1 MIDKGV
7 GSLLFK
13 RDLKCYYQQIF
24 VDPSDVVK
32 LGYYIDDLVYIDST
46 LPMGM
51 TSSCY
56 IAQRVSSMIPHI
68 MKQRGYSAVNY
79 IDDLGGVDT
88 PDKASLAF
96 DELGKILSEISIL
109 ELVNKAT
116 PPSMKMLFLGIQLDS
131 VSQTLSIDMARVSE
145 IKFTVHQWRNKQSA
159 SLHDLQ
165 CLVGMLSFAAT
176 CVQEGHLFFSRIL
189 TILKDA
195 YHTKSAIMITCE
207 MQKDLAWWE
216 TFLIDYNGISCIPDN
231 IWSRPDEIFSSDS
244 CLSRCGACSSTNYF
258 HFELPDSIIRQGQ
271 YINQFELYVIL
282 IAVREWAPMFSN
294 KNILIYCDNQTSV
307 QVLRHGRVNCTFMQ

>member
-13 RDLKCYYQQIF
+13 RDLKCYYRQIF
-24 VDPSDVVK
+24 VDPSDAVK

-56 IAQRVSSMIPHI
+56 IAQQVSSMIPHI

-79 IDDLGGVDT
+79 IDDLGGVNT

-96 DELGKILSEISIL
+96 EELGKILGEIGIL
-109 ELVNKAT
+109 ESVNKAT
-116 PPSMKMLFLGIQLDS
+116 PPLTKMLLLGIQLDS

-145 IKFTVHQWRNKQSA
+145 IKRTVHQWWNKQSA

-176 CVQEGHLFFSRIL
+176 CV
-189 TILKDA
+189 
-195 YHTKSAIMITCE
+195 
-207 MQKDLAWWE
+207 
-216 TFLIDYNGISCIPDN
+216 
-231 IWSRPDEIFSSDS
+231 
-244 CLSRCGACSSTNYF
+244 
-258 HFELPDSIIRQGQ
+258 
-271 YINQFELYVIL
+271 
-282 IAVREWAPMFSN
+282 
-294 KNILIYCDNQTSV
+294 
-307 QVLRHGRVNCTFMQ
+307 